1 MNLRK
6 KECQLS
12 SGFLRKKRY
21 IISNNARAA
30 LWKPTGV
37 YAAFSFHRRKKFLI
51 RTLDCVPL
59 PRNDKAINHRVFLAF
74 SGSSVNR
81 RLPWF
86 LSINQIRS
94 SDTRITINFNCF
106 NKTRRGIRRINLR
119 FNEKNFRRRALF
131 CRYHFFA
138 SSEDS
143 SLRGTGYSS
152 RDEFLTRDEGNSVSK
167 ICQGCSENSRHDFLH
182 NPAYTEKNSLYWSVI
197 TRAHKFSFLS
207 VIFYSSRLY
216 DLISSPQIFIIFG
229 NMKQFCE
236 WKSFGI

>member
-1 MNLRK
+1 METQSSRIFPGIILITIVRRTYVRK
-6 KECQLS
+6 SANYRQDFYAK
-12 SGFLRKKRY
+12 SG
-21 IISNNARAA
+21 ISFRTMPEPLCENQ
-30 LWKPTGV
+30 P
-37 YAAFSFHRRKKFLI
+37 AFTPRSRFHRWKKFLI

-131 CRYHFFA
+131 CRCHFFA

-143 SLRGTGYSS
+143 SLRGYSS

-167 ICQGCSENSRHDFLH
+167 NL
-182 NPAYTEKNSLYWSVI
+182 
-197 TRAHKFSFLS
+197 
-207 VIFYSSRLY
+207 SRLFWE
-216 DLISSPQIFIIFG
+216 LETRFSA
-229 NMKQFCE
+229 
-236 WKSFGI
+236 